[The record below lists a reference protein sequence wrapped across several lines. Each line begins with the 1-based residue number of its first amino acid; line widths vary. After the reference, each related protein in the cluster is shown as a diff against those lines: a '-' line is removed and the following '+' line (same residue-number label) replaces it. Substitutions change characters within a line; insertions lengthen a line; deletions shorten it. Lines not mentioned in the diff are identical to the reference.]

1 MARIITK
8 ECYNMIVDK
17 IKHLR
22 NNEINP
28 LSEHV
33 DECRL
38 NGSLE
43 DNPEYYSSLERLN
56 ALYIKLD
63 ELNDI
68 LNTSQLFTRKMLKED
83 TVTFGTTVRFVNC
96 DTDVEKEYTL
106 VSIYDSDISKG
117 YISSESPFAK
127 EMLGLHT
134 GDTFSFNDDEYEII
148 NICCVFQE

>member
-1 MARIITK
+1 MKRIITR
-8 ECYNMIVDK
+8 ECYDMLVEK
-17 IKHLR
+17 IENLKY
-22 NNEINP
+22 NEINK

-43 DNPEYYSSLERLN
+43 DNPEYYSALDRLN
-56 ALYIKLD
+56 ILYAKLD

-68 LNTSQLFTRKMLKED
+68 INSSIMFDRNMLVDD
-83 TVTFGTTVRFVNC
+83 TVTFGTTVKFVNC
-96 DTDVEKEYTL
+96 DTEEEKEYTI

-134 GDTFSFNDDEYEII
+134 GDTFSFNDDEYEIL
-148 NICCVFQE
+148 NIYCVFQE